1 MEHTYH
7 IEGMTC
13 SSCESK
19 VKAALLGLEQVTKV
33 ETSVSNQTIHV
44 SMVTHVPIEKLQV
57 TLPEKYKI
65 SAKNHN
71 ETLEKTRSWF
81 ETYKPVL
88 LIFMYILVITVLIQL
103 PQNNFDLMIWMQH
116 FMAGFF
122 LVFSFFKLLNLKGFA
137 ESYKMYDVIAKV
149 FPVWG
154 YMYAFIELGLGLA
167 YLVNFRPELVNIS
180 TFLVMSVSLVGVLQ
194 SLLSKKQ
201 IRCACLGAVFN
212 LPMSTITIVED
223 SLMIIMSGLMIIYH
237 F

>member
-19 VKAALLGLEQVTKV
+19 VKAALFGLEQVTKV

-71 ETLEKTRSWF
+71 ETLQKTRSWF

-88 LIFMYILVITVLIQL
+88 LIFMYISVITVLLQL

-149 FPVWG
+149 LPVWG

-180 TFLVMSVSLVGVLQ
+180 TFLVMSVSLIGVLQ

>member
-88 LIFMYILVITVLIQL
+88 LIFMYISVITVLIQL

-149 FPVWG
+149 LPVWG

-167 YLVNFRPELVNIS
+167 YLVNFRPELINIS

>member
-88 LIFMYILVITVLIQL
+88 LIFVYISVITVLIQL

-149 FPVWG
+149 LPVWG

-180 TFLVMSVSLVGVLQ
+180 TFLVMSVSLIGVLQ

>member
-88 LIFMYILVITVLIQL
+88 LIFVYISVITVLIQL
-103 PQNNFDLMIWMQH
+103 PQNNFDVMMWMEQV
-116 FMAGFF
+116 MAGG
-122 LVFSFFKLLNLKGFA
+122 LVVFSFGRLLKLKGFA

-149 FPVWG
+149 LPVWG

-167 YLVNFRPELVNIS
+167 YLVNFRPELVNIT
-180 TFLVMSVSLVGVLQ
+180 TFLVMSVSLIGVLQ

>member
-1 MEHTYH
+1 
-7 IEGMTC
+7 MTC

-88 LIFMYILVITVLIQL
+88 LIFVYISVITVLIQL

-149 FPVWG
+149 LPVWG

-167 YLVNFRPELVNIS
+167 YLVNFRPELVNIT
-180 TFLVMSVSLVGVLQ
+180 TFLVMSVSLIGVLQ

>member
-1 MEHTYH
+1 
-7 IEGMTC
+7 MTC

-88 LIFMYILVITVLIQL
+88 LIFMYISVITVLIQL

-149 FPVWG
+149 LPVWG

-180 TFLVMSVSLVGVLQ
+180 TFLVMSVSLIGVLQ

>member
-88 LIFMYILVITVLIQL
+88 LIFMYISVITVLIQL

-149 FPVWG
+149 LPVWG

-180 TFLVMSVSLVGVLQ
+180 TFLVMSVSLIGVLQ

>member
-88 LIFMYILVITVLIQL
+88 LIFVYISVITVLIQL

-149 FPVWG
+149 LPVWG

-167 YLVNFRPELVNIS
+167 YLVNFRPELVNIT
-180 TFLVMSVSLVGVLQ
+180 TFLVMSVSLIGVLQ

>member
-149 FPVWG
+149 LPVWG